1 MHLSAFNIM
10 YLPWACNGFQRDQL
24 SFKLASPIGSAHFLR
39 LYIVLLQSH
48 GGQRVE
54 CGDKDSNDSL
64 RPMFEYVV
72 PHRWHYL
79 GKIRRYGAVEEG
91 MSL

>member
-54 CGDKDSNDSL
+54 CGSKD
-64 RPMFEYVV
+64 VIG
-72 PHRWHYL
+72 PHNL
-79 GKIRRYGAVEEG
+79 TGSGIIRRWDFVGVG
-91 MSL
+91 MALL

>member
-1 MHLSAFNIM
+1 MVIFEVGLNAFYILTLSDTN
-10 YLPWACNGFQRDQL
+10 
-24 SFKLASPIGSAHFLR
+24 
-39 LYIVLLQSH
+39 

-91 MSL
+91 MSLGTDFEVSKVVSFLRVLSLSPS